1 MRTSLLAGSLALLM
15 VGAQAR
21 AGQQDLAQ
29 QAIPDAPKPQT
40 NLPVNGV
47 TPGQGT
53 TSSSNDGTTPEGTPD
68 ASTTSAPSSAEAP
81 AAQAPST
88 PAAEQ
93 GSSIEPPEG
102 KGLEELQT
110 LRVSVNEVDI
120 AFTVK
125 DNKGKLVA
133 GLRPRDIQVF
143 ENGVMMHP
151 VLFTNEAQPL
161 SVALVIDQ
169 SMTKDEMDR
178 VNEALGALPDAFSK
192 YDEVAVFTYNKSVKE
207 ITDYTGS
214 QSARLTQAI
223 DESKSSGRDTMMAG
237 SLSGPLAN
245 TTIVNNQNFDPNTAA
260 VRGHSSIAL
269 MQTRE
274 SHPLNDAILEAAKS
288 LSTKP
293 TDRRRV
299 IYVISNGNE
308 YGSSAKTSQ
317 VVKYL
322 LTNNIEVDGTLVGET
337 ALWGLGTLDHMHLPW
352 MIQDNVLVKYQK
364 ATGGQIDSE
373 FRTASI
379 EKSFARVASEARNR
393 YTVAYL
399 SPEPFVDEKYRH
411 VEVRV
416 LHPGLTVLAR
426 DGYWPAAMAMR
437 QQPRRAATPKQ

>member
-1 MRTSLLAGSLALLM
+1 M

-21 AGQQDLAQ
+21 AGQENLAQ
-29 QAIPDAPKPQT
+29 QSIPNAPTPQT
-40 NLPVNGV
+40 NLPLTGV
-47 TPGQGT
+47 TPGQGS
-53 TSSSNDGTTPEGTPD
+53 TSTSDDGTNSGAPDGTP
-68 ASTTSAPSSAEAP
+68 ATPAP
-81 AAQAPST
+81 APPAQAT
-88 PAAEQ
+88 PAPVAEQ
-93 GSSIEPPEG
+93 GQSIEPPEG

-143 ENGVMMHP
+143 ENGVLMHP

-161 SVALVIDQ
+161 SVALVVDQ
-169 SMTKDEMDR
+169 SMTQDEMDR
-178 VNEALGALPDAFSK
+178 VNQALGALPDAFSK

-207 ITDYTGS
+207 ITDYTGA
-214 QSARLTQAI
+214 QSARMTQAI
-223 DESKSSGRDTMMAG
+223 DRAKGSGRDTFMAG

-260 VRGHSSIAL
+260 IRGHSSIAL
-269 MQTRE
+269 MQPRE
-274 SHPLNDAILEAAKS
+274 SHPLNDAIFQAAKS

-293 TDRRRV
+293 TDRRRI

-308 YGSSAKTSQ
+308 YGSEAKTSQ
-317 VVKYL
+317 VIKYL
-322 LTNNIEVDGTLVGET
+322 LTNNVEVDGTLVGET

-411 VEVRV
+411 VEIRV
-416 LHPGLTVLAR
+416 LHPDLTVLAR
-426 DGYWPAAMAMR
+426 DGYWPAAMEMR
-437 QQPRRAATPKQ
+437 QRPPRPATPPAR